1 MLLAL
6 CARPKPWILSAL
18 SCASLHRTRFAGK
31 PLSLSFVHIAG
42 ERTPRRRPHTSQC
55 GLDGVSGG
63 GGAASIWHAILPS
76 GNGCSRRSDCRRPA
90 ALLHE
95 LRGEGSWNVAWDVR
109 PARWLHGSDSA
120 WLLFGVC
127 ACLAPT
133 ETATDYCVGG
143 NPEVDADGEVGV
155 GADDE
160 ESGSGE
166 SDELLSEYRVT
177 GVLADG
183 RCLFRAVA
191 HGACLR
197 NGQEAPDEDRQ
208 RELAD
213 ELRVQVV
220 DELVKRRKETEW
232 SLEEDFDAY
241 VKNIQE
247 PCTWGGELEV
257 LMASHVLKTPI
268 SVFMTNGTS
277 GKFIQIS
284 SYGEE
289 YGKDDKG
296 PIQVLFHRYGHYDV
310 LETISRRSH
319 PKVER

>member
-18 SCASLHRTRFAGK
+18 SCARPRFAGK
-31 PLSLSFVHIAG
+31 PLSLSFAHFAG
-42 ERTPRRRPHTSQC
+42 DRTRRRHHTSQC

-76 GNGCSRRSDCRRPA
+76 GNDCSRRSDCRRPA

-133 ETATDYCVGG
+133 ATDYCVGV
-143 NPEVDADGEVGV
+143 NPEVDTEGETGV

-160 ESGSGE
+160 ESRPSE
-166 SDELLSEYRVT
+166 SDELPSEYRVS

-213 ELRVQVV
+213 ELRAQVV

-247 PCTWGGELEV
+247 PCTWGGELEI

-268 SVFMTNGTS
+268 SVFMTNGNA

-289 YGKDDKG
+289 YGKAVEG

-310 LETISRRSH
+310 LETISAPRH